1 MRTRSFEVNAGG
13 SPISTDSEL
22 PPIPE
27 DQAKQLEKDIE
38 EFTGG
43 TEFDESLRPNH
54 ESEQSPTY
62 SAAAEAEQYTAEA
75 AAEYEGVEP
84 GRESAED
91 AAEVQANETL
101 RTDAEILGRRYPV
114 SRMIRDAGNTLQWGK
129 ERIAAG
135 WNNAKEQP
143 GLLKDKFM
151 YGLAKSSYD
160 RRKAKFDEVAHL
172 SDNHPLKKRR
182 MRKLQKA
189 ENRVNKRKA
198 DIDRRQNRMSGRLE
212 TVKNAYE
219 SRREATIAE
228 LSERAD
234 KARARKALREEMR
247 SKRKEQNENVNVGW
261 FEAWVVAKE
270 HVDSMPKDQ
279 LRRIASAV
287 MNAAE
292 ASKNS
297 QEASWQAR
305 YAERASADA
314 QNRVEMLGQEL
325 GQTRVDL
332 ENTRRQ
338 AGEIADM
345 EANLVTVKENVAKLR
360 EKAESLSDDNANK
373 FAAMNELVKAENQQA
388 EMEQTIANH
397 HQRLA
402 DLQRQEGR
410 LAQELIQA
418 QKDVENTGKEL
429 ENRARAEA
437 AAKKKAE
444 ATQQARDRSV
454 ENTFV

>member
-1 MRTRSFEVNAGG
+1 MRREVMPRATDTAGDKGPGRSPTPEEIADVINGAE
-13 SPISTDSEL
+13 EL
-22 PPIPE
+22 NR
-27 DQAKQLEKDIE
+27 QAA
-38 EFTGG
+38 
-43 TEFDESLRPNH
+43 

-75 AAEYEGVEP
+75 AAEYSGVEP

-91 AAEVQANETL
+91 AAEVQANKTL
-101 RTDAEILGRRYPV
+101 RTNAEILGKRYPV
-114 SRMIRDAGNTLQWGK
+114 RRLVGETANTLQWGK
-129 ERIAAG
+129 ERAVAA
-135 WNNAKEQP
+135 WNNTKEQP

-182 MRKLQKA
+182 MRRLEKA

-219 SRREATIAE
+219 ARREATIAE

-247 SKRKEQNENVNVGW
+247 SKRKEQNVDVGW

-279 LRRIASAV
+279 RRRIASAV

-332 ENTRRQ
+332 ENTRQQ

-402 DLQRQEGR
+402 ELWQRQGQ
-410 LAQELIQA
+410 LAEELSQA
-418 QKDVENTGKEL
+418 KVNAENAAQALKDKTQQ
-429 ENRARAEA
+429 EA

-444 ATQQARDRSV
+444 TTQQARDRSV

>member
-1 MRTRSFEVNAGG
+1 M
-13 SPISTDSEL
+13 
-22 PPIPE
+22 
-27 DQAKQLEKDIE
+27 
-38 EFTGG
+38 
-43 TEFDESLRPNH
+43 
-54 ESEQSPTY
+54 
-62 SAAAEAEQYTAEA
+62 
-75 AAEYEGVEP
+75 
-84 GRESAED
+84 
-91 AAEVQANETL
+91 
-101 RTDAEILGRRYPV
+101 
-114 SRMIRDAGNTLQWGK
+114 
-129 ERIAAG
+129 
-135 WNNAKEQP
+135 
-143 GLLKDKFM
+143 
-151 YGLAKSSYD
+151 
-160 RRKAKFDEVAHL
+160 
-172 SDNHPLKKRR
+172 
-182 MRKLQKA
+182 
-189 ENRVNKRKA
+189 
-198 DIDRRQNRMSGRLE
+198 
-212 TVKNAYE
+212 
-219 SRREATIAE
+219 
-228 LSERAD
+228 
-234 KARARKALREEMR
+234 
-247 SKRKEQNENVNVGW
+247 RKEQKVGR
-261 FEAWVVAKE
+261 FEAWVVAKN

-279 LRRIASAV
+279 LRRIASAI

-332 ENTRRQ
+332 ENTRKQ

-360 EKAESLSDDNANK
+360 EKAESLSDDSANK

-418 QKDVENTGKEL
+418 QANVESTGKEL
-429 ENRARAEA
+429 ENRARAEV
-437 AAKKKAE
+437 AAKKKAK
-444 ATQQARDRSV
+444 ATQTARDRSV

>member
-1 MRTRSFEVNAGG
+1 MRREVMPRATDTAGHEGPGRSPTPQEIADVIKGAE
-13 SPISTDSEL
+13 EL
-22 PPIPE
+22 NR
-27 DQAKQLEKDIE
+27 QAA
-38 EFTGG
+38 
-43 TEFDESLRPNH
+43 

-75 AAEYEGVEP
+75 AAEYSGVEP

-91 AAEVQANETL
+91 AAEVQANKTL
-101 RTDAEILGRRYPV
+101 RTNAEILGKRYPV
-114 SRMIRDAGNTLQWGK
+114 RRLVGETANTLQWGK
-129 ERIAAG
+129 ERAVAA
-135 WNNAKEQP
+135 WNNTKEQP

-151 YGLAKSSYD
+151 HGLAKSSYD
-160 RRKAKFDEVAHL
+160 RRKAKLDEVAHL

-189 ENRVNKRKA
+189 EARLNKRKA
-198 DIDRRQNRMSGRLE
+198 NLERRQDRMSGRLE

-219 SRREATIAE
+219 ARREATIAE
-228 LSERAD
+228 LSERAG
-234 KARARKALREEMR
+234 KARTRKALREKM
-247 SKRKEQNENVNVGW
+247 RKEQDVGW
-261 FEAWVVAKE
+261 FEAWAAAKE
-270 HVDSMPKDQ
+270 HVNSMPKDQ
-279 LRRIASAV
+279 RRRIASAV

-332 ENTRRQ
+332 ENTRQQ

-360 EKAESLSDDNANK
+360 EKAESLSDDSANK

-397 HQRLA
+397 HQRLYE
-402 DLQRQEGR
+402 LWQRQGQ
-410 LAQELIQA
+410 LAQELSQA
-418 QKDVENTGKEL
+418 KVNAENAGKEL

-437 AAKKKAE
+437 AAKKKAK
-444 ATQQARDRSV
+444 ATQTARDRSV

>member
-1 MRTRSFEVNAGG
+1 MPARSLERTG
-13 SPISTDSEL
+13 SPPPPVGEQGKDFTLDNGSVVHTDENGIPDYIEV
-22 PPIPE
+22 PPEGDETTPE
-27 DQAKQLEKDIE
+27 SGQ
-38 EFTGG
+38 
-43 TEFDESLRPNH
+43 ESG
-54 ESEQSPTY
+54 
-62 SAAAEAEQYTAEA
+62 
-75 AAEYEGVEP
+75 AEYGDVEP
-84 GRESAED
+84 GQESAED

-101 RTDAEILGRRYPV
+101 RTDAEVLGNRYLV
-114 SRMIRDAGNTLQWGK
+114 SRTIKGAGNTLQWGK

-234 KARARKALREEMR
+234 KARARKALREKM
-247 SKRKEQNENVNVGW
+247 RKEQNVGW
-261 FEAWVVAKE
+261 FESWAAAKE
-270 HVDSMPKDQ
+270 HVNSIPKDQ
-279 LRRIASAV
+279 RRRIASAV

-297 QEASWQAR
+297 QEAGWQAR

-314 QNRVEMLGQEL
+314 QNRVESIGGQL
-325 GQTRVDL
+325 QQTRTEL
-332 ENTRRQ
+332 NSMRQQ
-338 AGEIADM
+338 AGEIANM
-345 EANLVTVKENVAKLR
+345 ESDLVSVRENAAKLQ
-360 EKAESLSDDNANK
+360 EKADSLSDDSANK
-373 FAAMNELVKAENQQA
+373 FAAMYEAVKAQQQQEN
-388 EMEQTIANH
+388 MEKAIADYH
-397 HQRLA
+397 KRLA
-402 DLQRQEGR
+402 ELQRQETQ
-410 LAQELIQA
+410 LAQSLIQA

>member
-1 MRTRSFEVNAGG
+1 MRTRSPERTPVRDPG
-13 SPISTDSEL
+13 EL
-22 PPIPE
+22 PPLPE
-27 DQAKQLEKDIE
+27 DQAKQLERDIE

-54 ESEQSPTY
+54 ESGDSTNPESGQESGT
-62 SAAAEAEQYTAEA
+62 
-75 AAEYEGVEP
+75 EYEGVEP
-84 GRESAED
+84 GQESAED

-101 RTDAEILGRRYPV
+101 RTDAEILGNRYLV
-114 SRMIRDAGNTLQWGK
+114 SRTIQGAGNTLQWSK
-129 ERIAAG
+129 ERAVAA
-135 WNNAKEQP
+135 WNNTKEQP

-151 YGLAKSSYD
+151 HGLAKSSYD
-160 RRKAKFDEVAHL
+160 RRKAKLDEVAHL

-189 ENRVNKRKA
+189 EARLNRRKA
-198 DIDRRQNRMSGRLE
+198 NLDRRKNRMSGRLE

-234 KARARKALREEMR
+234 KARTRKALRE
-247 SKRKEQNENVNVGW
+247 KIRKEQNVGW
-261 FEAWVVAKE
+261 FEAWAAAKE
-270 HVDSMPKDQ
+270 HVNSMPKDQ
-279 LRRIASAV
+279 RRRIASAV

-332 ENTRRQ
+332 ENTRQQ

-402 DLQRQEGR
+402 DLWQRQGQ
-410 LAQELIQA
+410 LAEELSQA
-418 QKDVENTGKEL
+418 KVNAESAAQTLKDRTQQ
-429 ENRARAEA
+429 EA
-437 AAKKKAE
+437 AAKKKAK
-444 ATQQARDRSV
+444 ATQTARDRSV

>member
-1 MRTRSFEVNAGG
+1 MRREGMPRATGTTGHEGPGRPPTQEELDDVVAQAEGFTREA
-13 SPISTDSEL
+13 
-22 PPIPE
+22 
-27 DQAKQLEKDIE
+27 A
-38 EFTGG
+38 
-43 TEFDESLRPNH
+43 

-84 GRESAED
+84 GQESAEN

-101 RTDAEILGRRYPV
+101 RTDAEILGKRYPV
-114 SRMIRDAGNTLQWGK
+114 QQMIKGAGNTLQWGK

-135 WNNAKEQP
+135 WNNAKERP

-151 YGLAKSSYD
+151 HGLAQSSYD
-160 RRKAKFDEVAHL
+160 RRKAKLDEVAHL
-172 SDNHPLKKRR
+172 SDNHPLKKFR

-189 ENRVNKRKA
+189 EARLNKRKA
-198 DIDRRQNRMSGRLE
+198 NLDRRQNRMSGRLE

-228 LSERAD
+228 LSKRRDEAL
-234 KARARKALREEMR
+234 ARKETRRKLREQGAGWLEARKA
-247 SKRKEQNENVNVGW
+247 
-261 FEAWVVAKE
+261 AKE
-270 HVDSMPKDQ
+270 HVNSIPENQ
-279 LRRIASAV
+279 RRRIASALL
-287 MNAAE
+287 NAVE
-292 ASKNS
+292 ANKNS

-332 ENTRRQ
+332 ENTRQQ

-360 EKAESLSDDNANK
+360 EKAESLSDDSANK
-373 FAAMNELVKAENQQA
+373 FAAMNELVEAERQQA

-397 HQRLA
+397 RQRLYE
-402 DLQRQEGR
+402 LWQRQGQ
-410 LAQELIQA
+410 LAQELSQA
-418 QKDVENTGKEL
+418 KVNAENAAQALKDKTQQ
-429 ENRARAEA
+429 EA
-437 AAKKKAE
+437 AAKKKAK

>member
-1 MRTRSFEVNAGG
+1 MRTRSFEGTG
-13 SPISTDSEL
+13 SP
-22 PPIPE
+22 PPPV
-27 DQAKQLEKDIE
+27 
-38 EFTGG
+38 
-43 TEFDESLRPNH
+43 R
-54 ESEQSPTY
+54 EQSKDFTLDNGSVVHADENGIPDYIEVPPEGDETTPE
-62 SAAAEAEQYTAEA
+62 SGQESGT
-75 AAEYEGVEP
+75 EYEGVEP
-84 GRESAED
+84 GQESAED

-101 RTDAEILGRRYPV
+101 RTDAEILGNRYLV
-114 SRMIRDAGNTLQWGK
+114 SRTIQGAGNTLQWGK

-151 YGLAKSSYD
+151 HGLAKSSYD
-160 RRKAKFDEVAHL
+160 RRKAKLDEVAHL

-189 ENRVNKRKA
+189 EARLNKRKA
-198 DIDRRQNRMSGRLE
+198 NLERRQNRMSGRLE

-219 SRREATIAE
+219 SRREATIAK
-228 LSERAD
+228 LSERAG

-247 SKRKEQNENVNVGW
+247 KEQNVGW
-261 FEAWVVAKE
+261 FEAWAAAKE
-270 HVDSMPKDQ
+270 HVNSMPKDQ
-279 LRRIASAV
+279 RRRIASAV

-314 QNRVEMLGQEL
+314 QNRVESIGGQL
-325 GQTRVDL
+325 QQTRTEL
-332 ENTRRQ
+332 NSMRQQ
-338 AGEIADM
+338 AGEIANM
-345 EANLVTVKENVAKLR
+345 ESDLVSVRENAAKLQ
-360 EKAESLSDDNANK
+360 EKADSLSDDSANK
-373 FAAMNELVKAENQQA
+373 FAAMYEAVKAQQQQEN
-388 EMEQTIANH
+388 MEKAIADYH
-397 HQRLA
+397 KRLA
-402 DLQRQEGR
+402 ELQRQETQ
-410 LAQELIQA
+410 LAQSLIQA

>member
-1 MRTRSFEVNAGG
+1 MRREVMPRATDTAGDKGPGRSPTPEEIADVINGAE
-13 SPISTDSEL
+13 EL
-22 PPIPE
+22 NR
-27 DQAKQLEKDIE
+27 QAA
-38 EFTGG
+38 
-43 TEFDESLRPNH
+43 

-101 RTDAEILGRRYPV
+101 RTDAEILGRHYPV
-114 SRMIRDAGNTLQWGK
+114 SKMIKGAGNRLQWGK

-151 YGLAKSSYD
+151 HGLAKSSYD
-160 RRKAKFDEVAHL
+160 RRKAKLDEVAHL

-189 ENRVNKRKA
+189 EARLNKRKA
-198 DIDRRQNRMSGRLE
+198 NLERRQNRMSGRLE

-234 KARARKALREEMR
+234 KARTRKALREKM
-247 SKRKEQNENVNVGW
+247 RKEQNVGW
-261 FEAWVVAKE
+261 FEAWAAAKE
-270 HVDSMPKDQ
+270 HVNSMPKDQ
-279 LRRIASAV
+279 RRRIASAV

-332 ENTRRQ
+332 ENTRKQ

-360 EKAESLSDDNANK
+360 EKAESLSDDSANK

-397 HQRLA
+397 HQRLYE
-402 DLQRQEGR
+402 LWQRQGQ
-410 LAQELIQA
+410 LAQELSQA
-418 QKDVENTGKEL
+418 KVNAENAGKEL

-437 AAKKKAE
+437 AAKKKAK
-444 ATQQARDRSV
+444 ATQTARDRSV

>member
-1 MRTRSFEVNAGG
+1 MRREVMPRATGTARHEGPGRSPTPEEIADVIKGAE
-13 SPISTDSEL
+13 EL
-22 PPIPE
+22 NR
-27 DQAKQLEKDIE
+27 QAA
-38 EFTGG
+38 
-43 TEFDESLRPNH
+43 

-75 AAEYEGVEP
+75 AAEYQGVEP
-84 GRESAED
+84 GQESAED
-91 AAEVQANETL
+91 AAELQANETL

-182 MRKLQKA
+182 MRKLQNA

-247 SKRKEQNENVNVGW
+247 SKRKEQNVGW

-270 HVDSMPKDQ
+270 HVDSIPKDQ
-279 LRRIASAV
+279 RRRIASAV

-297 QEASWQAR
+297 QDASWQAR

-314 QNRVEMLGQEL
+314 QNRVESIGGQL
-325 GQTRVDL
+325 QQTRTEL
-332 ENTRRQ
+332 NSMRQQ
-338 AGEIADM
+338 AGEIANM
-345 EANLVTVKENVAKLR
+345 ESDLVSVRENAAKLQ
-360 EKAESLSDDNANK
+360 EKADSLSDDSANK
-373 FAAMNELVKAENQQA
+373 FAATYEAVKAQQQQEN
-388 EMEQTIANH
+388 MEKAIADYH
-397 HQRLA
+397 KRLA
-402 DLQRQEGR
+402 ELQRQETQ
-410 LAQELIQA
+410 LAQSLIQA
-418 QKDVENTGKEL
+418 QKDVENTGKAL
-429 ENRARAEA
+429 EASAQNEI
-437 AAKKKAE
+437 AAKKKAK

>member
-1 MRTRSFEVNAGG
+1 MRTRSFEGTG
-13 SPISTDSEL
+13 SP
-22 PPIPE
+22 PPPV
-27 DQAKQLEKDIE
+27 
-38 EFTGG
+38 
-43 TEFDESLRPNH
+43 R
-54 ESEQSPTY
+54 EQSKDFTLDNGSVVHTDENGIPDYIEVPPEGDETTPE
-62 SAAAEAEQYTAEA
+62 SGQESG
-75 AAEYEGVEP
+75 AEYGDVEP
-84 GRESAED
+84 GQESAED

-101 RTDAEILGRRYPV
+101 RTDAEVLGNRYLV
-114 SRMIRDAGNTLQWGK
+114 SRTIKGAGNTLQWGK

-234 KARARKALREEMR
+234 EARARKALREKM
-247 SKRKEQNENVNVGW
+247 RKEQNVGW
-261 FEAWVVAKE
+261 FESWAAAKE
-270 HVDSMPKDQ
+270 HVNSIPKNQ
-279 LRRIASAV
+279 RRRIASAV

-314 QNRVEMLGQEL
+314 QNRVESIGGQL
-325 GQTRVDL
+325 QQTRTEL
-332 ENTRRQ
+332 NSMRQQ
-338 AGEIADM
+338 AGEIANM
-345 EANLVTVKENVAKLR
+345 ESDLVSVRENAAKLQ
-360 EKAESLSDDNANK
+360 EEADSLSDDSANK
-373 FAAMNELVKAENQQA
+373 FAATYEAVKAQQQQEN
-388 EMEQTIANH
+388 MEKAIADYH
-397 HQRLA
+397 KRLA
-402 DLQRQEGR
+402 ELQRQETQ
-410 LAQELIQA
+410 LAQSLIQA

>member
-1 MRTRSFEVNAGG
+1 MRRGEMPRTTSTAGG
-13 SPISTDSEL
+13 HEGPGRSPTQEEIDDVINGAEEL
-22 PPIPE
+22 TR
-27 DQAKQLEKDIE
+27 QAA
-38 EFTGG
+38 
-43 TEFDESLRPNH
+43 

-101 RTDAEILGRRYPV
+101 RTDAEILGNRYLV
-114 SRMIRDAGNTLQWGK
+114 SRTIQGAGNTLQWGK

-182 MRKLQKA
+182 MRKLQNA

-247 SKRKEQNENVNVGW
+247 SKRKEQNVDVGW

-279 LRRIASAV
+279 RRRIASAV

-305 YAERASADA
+305 YAERASVDA

-332 ENTRRQ
+332 ENTRQQ

-373 FAAMNELVKAENQQA
+373 FAAMNKLVEAERQQA

-397 HQRLA
+397 RQRLYE
-402 DLQRQEGR
+402 LWQRQGQ
-410 LAQELIQA
+410 LAQELSQA
-418 QKDVENTGKEL
+418 KVNAENAAQALKDKTQQ
-429 ENRARAEA
+429 EA
-437 AAKKKAE
+437 AAKKKAK
-444 ATQQARDRSV
+444 ATQTARNQSI

>member
-1 MRTRSFEVNAGG
+1 MPARSPERTPVRDPG
-13 SPISTDSEL
+13 EL

-27 DQAKQLEKDIE
+27 DQAQQLEKDIK

-84 GRESAED
+84 GQESAEN
-91 AAEVQANETL
+91 AAEVRANETL

-151 YGLAKSSYD
+151 HGLAKSSYD
-160 RRKAKFDEVAHL
+160 RRKAKLDEVAHL

-189 ENRVNKRKA
+189 EARLNRRKA
-198 DIDRRQNRMSGRLE
+198 NLDRRKNRMSGRLE

-247 SKRKEQNENVNVGW
+247 KEQNVGW
-261 FEAWVVAKE
+261 FEAWAAAKE
-270 HVDSMPKDQ
+270 HVDSMPKYQ

-314 QNRVEMLGQEL
+314 QNRVESIGGQL
-325 GQTRVDL
+325 QQTRTEL
-332 ENTRRQ
+332 NSMRQQ
-338 AGEIADM
+338 AGEIANM
-345 EANLVTVKENVAKLR
+345 ESDLVSVRENAAKLQ
-360 EKAESLSDDNANK
+360 EKADSLSDDSANK
-373 FAAMNELVKAENQQA
+373 FAATYEAVKAQQQQEN
-388 EMEQTIANH
+388 MEKAIADYH
-397 HQRLA
+397 KRLA
-402 DLQRQEGR
+402 ELQRQETQ
-410 LAQELIQA
+410 LAQSLIQA
-418 QKDVENTGKEL
+418 QKDVENTGKEF

>member
-1 MRTRSFEVNAGG
+1 MRRGEMPRTTSTADGHEGSGRSPTQEEIDDVINGAE
-13 SPISTDSEL
+13 EL
-22 PPIPE
+22 NR
-27 DQAKQLEKDIE
+27 QAA
-38 EFTGG
+38 
-43 TEFDESLRPNH
+43 

-84 GRESAED
+84 GQESAED

-101 RTDAEILGRRYPV
+101 RTDAEILGNRYPV
-114 SRMIRDAGNTLQWGK
+114 SQMIKGAGNTLQWGK

-219 SRREATIAE
+219 ARREATIAE

-234 KARARKALREEMR
+234 KARARKALREKMRNEMR
-247 SKRKEQNENVNVGW
+247 NEQKQKVGW
-261 FEAWVVAKE
+261 FEAWAAAKE
-270 HVDSMPKDQ
+270 HVDSMPKYQ
-279 LRRIASAV
+279 RRRIASAV

-305 YAERASADA
+305 YAERVSADA

-332 ENTRRQ
+332 ENTRQQ

>member
-1 MRTRSFEVNAGG
+1 MRREGMPRATGTAGHEGPGRSPTQEELDDVVAQAEGFTREA
-13 SPISTDSEL
+13 
-22 PPIPE
+22 
-27 DQAKQLEKDIE
+27 A
-38 EFTGG
+38 
-43 TEFDESLRPNH
+43 
-54 ESEQSPTY
+54 ESEQSPTQGELDGVV
-62 SAAAEAEQYTAEA
+62 AEAEQITAEA
-75 AAEYEGVEP
+75 AAEYESVEP
-84 GRESAED
+84 GQESAED

-101 RTDAEILGRRYPV
+101 RTDAEILGNRYLV
-114 SRMIRDAGNTLQWGK
+114 SRTIKGAGNTLQWSK
-129 ERIAAG
+129 ERAAAA
-135 WNNAKEQP
+135 WNNTKEQP

-151 YGLAKSSYD
+151 HGLAKSSYD
-160 RRKAKFDEVAHL
+160 RRKAKLDDVAHL
-172 SDNHPLKKRR
+172 SDNHPLKKFR

-189 ENRVNKRKA
+189 EARLNKRKA
-198 DIDRRQNRMSGRLE
+198 NLERRQNRMSGRLE

-219 SRREATIAE
+219 ARREATIAE
-228 LSERAD
+228 LSKRRDEAL
-234 KARARKALREEMR
+234 ARKETRRKLREQGAGWLEARKA
-247 SKRKEQNENVNVGW
+247 
-261 FEAWVVAKE
+261 AKE
-270 HVDSMPKDQ
+270 HVNSIPENQ
-279 LRRIASAV
+279 RRRIASALL
-287 MNAAE
+287 NAVE
-292 ASKNS
+292 ANKNS

-332 ENTRRQ
+332 ENTRQQ

-418 QKDVENTGKEL
+418 QANVESTGKEL
-429 ENRARAEA
+429 KDRARAEA

-444 ATQQARDRSV
+444 ATQTARDRSV

>member
-1 MRTRSFEVNAGG
+1 MRRGEMPRTTSTAGG
-13 SPISTDSEL
+13 HESPGRSPTPKEIADVINGAEEL
-22 PPIPE
+22 TR
-27 DQAKQLEKDIE
+27 QAA
-38 EFTGG
+38 
-43 TEFDESLRPNH
+43 

-84 GRESAED
+84 GQESVED
-91 AAEVQANETL
+91 AAEVQADETL
-101 RTDAEILGRRYPV
+101 RTDAEILGNRYPV
-114 SRMIRDAGNTLQWGK
+114 SQMIKGAGNTLQWGK

-219 SRREATIAE
+219 ARREATIAE

-234 KARARKALREEMR
+234 KARARKALREKMRNEMR
-247 SKRKEQNENVNVGW
+247 NEQKQKVGW
-261 FEAWVVAKE
+261 FEAWAAAKE

-279 LRRIASAV
+279 RRRIASAV

-314 QNRVEMLGQEL
+314 QNRVESIGGQL
-325 GQTRVDL
+325 QQTRTEL
-332 ENTRRQ
+332 NSMRQQ
-338 AGEIADM
+338 AGEIANM
-345 EANLVTVKENVAKLR
+345 ESDLVSVRENAAKLQ
-360 EKAESLSDDNANK
+360 EKADSLSDDSANK
-373 FAAMNELVKAENQQA
+373 FAAMYEAVKAQQQQEN
-388 EMEQTIANH
+388 MEKAIADYH
-397 HQRLA
+397 KRLA
-402 DLQRQEGR
+402 ELQRQETQ
-410 LAQELIQA
+410 LAQSLIQA

-437 AAKKKAE
+437 AAKKKAK

>member
-1 MRTRSFEVNAGG
+1 MRREVMPRATDTAGDKGPGRSPTPEEIADVINGAE
-13 SPISTDSEL
+13 EL
-22 PPIPE
+22 NR
-27 DQAKQLEKDIE
+27 QAA
-38 EFTGG
+38 
-43 TEFDESLRPNH
+43 

-101 RTDAEILGRRYPV
+101 RTDAEILGRHYPV
-114 SRMIRDAGNTLQWGK
+114 SKMIKGAGNRLQWGK

-151 YGLAKSSYD
+151 HGLAKSSYD
-160 RRKAKFDEVAHL
+160 RRKAKLDEVAHL

-189 ENRVNKRKA
+189 EARLNKRKA
-198 DIDRRQNRMSGRLE
+198 NLERRQNRMSGRLE

-234 KARARKALREEMR
+234 KARTRKALREKM
-247 SKRKEQNENVNVGW
+247 RKEQNVGW
-261 FEAWVVAKE
+261 FEAWAAAKE
-270 HVDSMPKDQ
+270 HVNSMPKDQ
-279 LRRIASAV
+279 RRRIASAV

-332 ENTRRQ
+332 ENTRKQ

-360 EKAESLSDDNANK
+360 EKAESLSDDSANK

-397 HQRLA
+397 HQRLYE
-402 DLQRQEGR
+402 LWQRQGQ
-410 LAQELIQA
+410 LAQELSQA
-418 QKDVENTGKEL
+418 KVNAENAGKEL

-437 AAKKKAE
+437 AAKEKAK
-444 ATQQARDRSV
+444 ATQTARDRSV

>member
-1 MRTRSFEVNAGG
+1 MRTRSPERTPVGNPG
-13 SPISTDSEL
+13 EL
-22 PPIPE
+22 PPLPE
-27 DQAKQLEKDIE
+27 DQARELEEDLDA
-38 EFTGG
+38 FAGG
-43 TEFDESLRPNH
+43 TEFDESLRPNR
-54 ESEQSPTY
+54 ESGDSTDPESGQESG
-62 SAAAEAEQYTAEA
+62 
-75 AAEYEGVEP
+75 AEYGDVKP
-84 GRESAED
+84 GQESAEN

-101 RTDAEILGRRYPV
+101 RTDAEILGKRYPV
-114 SRMIRDAGNTLQWGK
+114 RRLVGETANTLQWGK

-151 YGLAKSSYD
+151 HGLAKSSYD
-160 RRKAKFDEVAHL
+160 RRKAKLDEVAHL

-189 ENRVNKRKA
+189 EARLNKRKA
-198 DIDRRQNRMSGRLE
+198 NLERRQNRMSGRLE

-219 SRREATIAE
+219 SRREATIAK
-228 LSERAD
+228 LSERAG

-247 SKRKEQNENVNVGW
+247 KEQNVGW
-261 FEAWVVAKE
+261 FEAWAAAKE
-270 HVDSMPKDQ
+270 HVNSMPKDQ
-279 LRRIASAV
+279 RRRIASAV

-314 QNRVEMLGQEL
+314 QNRVESIGGQL
-325 GQTRVDL
+325 QQTRTEL
-332 ENTRRQ
+332 NSMRQQ
-338 AGEIADM
+338 AGEIANM
-345 EANLVTVKENVAKLR
+345 ESDLVSVRENAAKLQ
-360 EKAESLSDDNANK
+360 EKADSLSDDSANK
-373 FAAMNELVKAENQQA
+373 FAAMYEAVKAQQQQEN
-388 EMEQTIANH
+388 MEKAIADYH
-397 HQRLA
+397 KRLA
-402 DLQRQEGR
+402 ELQRQETQ
-410 LAQELIQA
+410 LAQSLIQA

-444 ATQQARDRSV
+444 ATRQARDRSV

>member
-1 MRTRSFEVNAGG
+1 MRREVMPRATGTAGHEGPGRSPTPEEIANVINGAEELTR
-13 SPISTDSEL
+13 
-22 PPIPE
+22 
-27 DQAKQLEKDIE
+27 QAA
-38 EFTGG
+38 
-43 TEFDESLRPNH
+43 

-84 GRESAED
+84 GQESAEN
-91 AAEVQANETL
+91 AAEVRANETL

-151 YGLAKSSYD
+151 HGLAKSSYD
-160 RRKAKFDEVAHL
+160 RRKAKLDEVAHL

-189 ENRVNKRKA
+189 EARLNRRKA
-198 DIDRRQNRMSGRLE
+198 NLDRRKNRMSGRLE

-247 SKRKEQNENVNVGW
+247 SKRKEQNVDVGW

-402 DLQRQEGR
+402 ELWQRQGQ
-410 LAQELIQA
+410 LAEELSQA
-418 QKDVENTGKEL
+418 KVNAESAAQTLKDRTQQ
-429 ENRARAEA
+429 EA
-437 AAKKKAE
+437 AAKKKAK
-444 ATQQARDRSV
+444 ATQTARNQSI

>member
-1 MRTRSFEVNAGG
+1 MRTRSPERTPVRDPG
-13 SPISTDSEL
+13 EL
-22 PPIPE
+22 PPLPE
-27 DQAKQLEKDIE
+27 DQAKQLERDIE

-54 ESEQSPTY
+54 ESGDSTNPESGQESGT
-62 SAAAEAEQYTAEA
+62 
-75 AAEYEGVEP
+75 EYEGVEP
-84 GRESAED
+84 GQESAED

-101 RTDAEILGRRYPV
+101 RTDAEILGNRYLV
-114 SRMIRDAGNTLQWGK
+114 SRTIQGAGNTLQWGK

-151 YGLAKSSYD
+151 HGLAKSSYD
-160 RRKAKFDEVAHL
+160 RRKAKLDEVAHL

-219 SRREATIAE
+219 ARREATIAE
-228 LSERAD
+228 LSERAG
-234 KARARKALREEMR
+234 KARTRKALREKM
-247 SKRKEQNENVNVGW
+247 RKEQNVGW
-261 FEAWVVAKE
+261 FEAWAAAKE
-270 HVDSMPKDQ
+270 HVNSIPKDQ
-279 LRRIASAV
+279 RRRIASAV

-314 QNRVEMLGQEL
+314 QNRVESIGGQL
-325 GQTRVDL
+325 QQTRTEL
-332 ENTRRQ
+332 NSMRQQ
-338 AGEIADM
+338 AGEIANM
-345 EANLVTVKENVAKLR
+345 ESDLVSVRENAAKLQ
-360 EKAESLSDDNANK
+360 EKADSLSDDSANK
-373 FAAMNELVKAENQQA
+373 FAAMYEAVKAQQQQEN
-388 EMEQTIANH
+388 MEKAIADYH
-397 HQRLA
+397 KRLA
-402 DLQRQEGR
+402 ELQRQETQ
-410 LAQELIQA
+410 LVQSLIQA

>member
-1 MRTRSFEVNAGG
+1 MRREGMPRATGTAGHEGPGRSPTPEEIADVINGAEELTR
-13 SPISTDSEL
+13 
-22 PPIPE
+22 
-27 DQAKQLEKDIE
+27 QAA
-38 EFTGG
+38 
-43 TEFDESLRPNH
+43 

-84 GRESAED
+84 GQESAED

-101 RTDAEILGRRYPV
+101 RTDAEILGNRYLV
-114 SRMIRDAGNTLQWGK
+114 SRTIAGAGNTLQWSK
-129 ERIAAG
+129 ERAAAA

-182 MRKLQKA
+182 MRKLEKA

-198 DIDRRQNRMSGRLE
+198 DIDRRHKRMSGRLE

-234 KARARKALREEMR
+234 KARTRKALREKM
-247 SKRKEQNENVNVGW
+247 RKEQNVGW
-261 FEAWVVAKE
+261 FEAWAAAKE
-270 HVDSMPKDQ
+270 HVNSIPKDQ
-279 LRRIASAV
+279 RRRIASAV

-292 ASKNS
+292 ASKSS
-297 QEASWQAR
+297 QDAGWQAR

-314 QNRVEMLGQEL
+314 QNRVEILGQEL

-373 FAAMNELVKAENQQA
+373 FAAMNELIKAEKQQA

-397 HQRLA
+397 RQRLHE
-402 DLQRQEGR
+402 LWERQGQ
-410 LAQELIQA
+410 LAQELSQA
-418 QKDVENTGKEL
+418 KVNAENAAQALKDKTQQ
-429 ENRARAEA
+429 EA

-444 ATQQARDRSV
+444 TAQQARDRSV